1 MKNKVIA
8 IVLAAALTTGIGAG
22 FIYTQHVNKNMV
34 QNNVVATEQNAANDL
49 TESKVE
55 TVKESKKAAP
65 VETKKADKASAKKAV
80 ETKKAAA
87 KADDKKQNTQKA
99 EATKKAEVKTSAKSE
114 KTADHVQKVAA
125 TKKAE
130 VKAAD
135 AKKAEVKA
143 ADTKK
148 ADKDMS
154 EAEWNKIVDQ
164 RMRER
169 YEESL
174 RHADDVQNIAAET
187 SVEEGLSEEEWNKAY
202 DEAVKHYEEDLKKAD
217 KNDNEEWS
225 KIVEERLDKRCEE
238 SARHANDVVDE
249 DHMTEEEWNKLVE
262 ERGRQRYEA
271 SLSHADDVQDTDEDK
286 YINNETPDPGQVVSE
301 ETLHANDYEDNLT
314 EEEWNKVAEERFA
327 QRCEE
332 SLRHANDRPDTEST
346 TETDV
351 EIQSDAE

>member
-34 QNNVVATEQNAANDL
+34 HNNVVATEQNAANDS

-65 VETKKADKASAKKAV
+65 VETKKADVKADKTSAKKAV
-80 ETKKAAA
+80 ETQKAAA
-87 KADDKKQNTQKA
+87 KADDKKQNTQKAEATKKAEVKKQSTQKA

-174 RHADDVQNIAAET
+174 RHADDVQ
-187 SVEEGLSEEEWNKAY
+187 
-202 DEAVKHYEEDLKKAD
+202 
-217 KNDNEEWS
+217 
-225 KIVEERLDKRCEE
+225 
-238 SARHANDVVDE
+238 
-249 DHMTEEEWNKLVE
+249 
-262 ERGRQRYEA
+262 
-271 SLSHADDVQDTDEDK
+271 DTDEDK

-301 ETLHANDYEDNLT
+301 EALHANDVVDEDHMT
-314 EEEWNKVAEERFA
+314 EEEWNKEVERRFA

-332 SLRHANDRPDTEST
+332 SMRHANDRPDTEST
-346 TETDV
+346 TETDI
-351 EIQSDAE
+351 EIPSDAE